1 MSDGVFRAGAHS
13 DDEFS
18 DSNVPLIVVKRTSN
32 PRSVLKNGAS
42 RASMS
47 HTQLAEAAQ
56 LRAKKRSRQ
65 HVAFSR
71 EPDQRVVFQRGKHEL
86 SPRRVKSSKS
96 DGTSNK
102 VKAPLHPYHL
112 KKTHFK

>member
-18 DSNVPLIVVKRTSN
+18 DSNVPLIVVKRASH

-47 HTQLAEAAQ
+47 HMQLAEAAQ

-71 EPDQRVVFQRGKHEL
+71 EPDQRVVFQRGKHEF
-86 SPRRVKSSKS
+86 SPHRVKSSKS

-102 VKAPLHPYHL
+102 AKAPLHPYHL